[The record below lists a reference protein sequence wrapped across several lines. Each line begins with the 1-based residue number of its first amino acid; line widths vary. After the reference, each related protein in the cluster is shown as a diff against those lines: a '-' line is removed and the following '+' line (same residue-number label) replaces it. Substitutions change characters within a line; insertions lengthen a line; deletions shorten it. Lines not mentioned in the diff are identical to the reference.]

1 MKKYIYLTAGLLL
14 GALTT
19 TSCSDFLDEYSQDMV
34 VAKTVWH
41 FDEVLLGDGYIKSSI
56 VSGGPTLGRTGGIFN
71 ILDDDVNTGSVG
83 YDTSKNWGSCLQH
96 IFGVYAWQQRIG
108 CNYNASYYA
117 ADNYT
122 WNDLYARI
130 NVANIILDEL
140 ETVPHESDDDSYAYY
155 RVKGETHF
163 LRAYFYFTLA
173 NLYGDAYAP
182 ATAAD
187 KLCVPLKLTPYIE
200 HDKNKP
206 TQFQRASVKA
216 VYAQVIKDLTAAE
229 ENLTRSPQAE
239 AHKLHRASYESVELL
254 FSRVYLY
261 MQDWAKA
268 EQKAENVLQT
278 RGVMLS
284 NIAQLRNGSA
294 FLTRDNPE
302 ILFSQGSNFMSAQ
315 DLFSASP
322 GQFCVTRELR
332 NLYDEDDARA
342 ACFFGVHSMS
352 DSITMT
358 NKYERGAIQ
367 NHISDC
373 FLLRT
378 AEAYLNKAEACAMQT
393 GKEGEANRLL
403 NYLRR
408 NRIDNYADQNY
419 TGEELVKQ
427 IRDER
432 RKELCFEGHRWFD
445 LRRYAVCEK
454 YPFSKCIFHTY
465 NACGD
470 AGLSYSD
477 TYMLEKNDPAYTFAI
492 PEAVLEFDR
501 VPMPDNPRSERDPI
515 EVEEEEPPLP
525 DDPFAPKPDPEPT
538 PDPEA

>member
-1 MKKYIYLTAGLLL
+1 MMKYIYLTAGLLL
-14 GALTT
+14 GALTS
-19 TSCSDFLDEYSQDMV
+19 TSCSDFLNEYSQDMV

-41 FDEVLLGDGYIKSSI
+41 FDEVLLGNGYIKSSI
-56 VSGGPTLGRTGGIFN
+56 VSGGPTIGRTGGIFN
-71 ILDDDVNTGSVG
+71 ILDDDVNTGGVG
-83 YDTSKNWGSCLQH
+83 YETTKNWGGCLQH

-117 ADNYT
+117 ADNAT
-122 WNDLYARI
+122 WEDLYARI
-130 NVANIILDEL
+130 NVANIILDEI
-140 ETVPHESDDDSYAYY
+140 ETVPHESDDDDYAYY

-182 ATAAD
+182 ATAAE

-200 HDKNKP
+200 HDKDKD
-206 TQFQRASVKA
+206 TQFERASVKD
-216 VYAQVIKDLTAAE
+216 VFEQVVKDLTAAE
-229 ENLTRSPQAE
+229 ENLTRSPQLA

-261 MQDWAKA
+261 MQNWPMA
-268 EQKAENVLQT
+268 EEKAENVLKT
-278 RGVMLS
+278 RGVTLS
-284 NIAQLRNGSA
+284 SIAALRSGSA
-294 FLTRDNPE
+294 FLTRENPE
-302 ILFSQGSNFMSAQ
+302 ILFSQGCNFMSAS
-315 DLFSASP
+315 DIFSASP

-332 NLYDEDDARA
+332 DLYDDNDARA
-342 ACFFGVHSMS
+342 DCFFGIHSMS

-358 NKYERGAIQ
+358 SKYERGSIQ

-378 AEAYLNKAEACAMQT
+378 AEAVLNKAEACAMQT
-393 GKEGEANRLL
+393 GKEDEANRLL
-403 NYLRR
+403 NDLRMH
-408 NRIDNYADQNY
+408 RIDKYTAQTY

-454 YPFSKCIFHTY
+454 YPFSKRIFHTY
-465 NACGD
+465 HACGD
-470 AGLSYSD
+470 AGVSYSD
-477 TYMLEKNDPAYTFAI
+477 TYVLEEHDPAYTFAL

-501 VPMPDNPRSERDPI
+501 VPMPDNPRGERDPLTKDD
-515 EVEEEEPPLP
+515 EPTGP
-525 DDPFAPKPDPEPT
+525 DDPFAPKPDPD
-538 PDPEA
+538 PDPEV